1 MKTRNENLN
10 FINVKHIIKENSK
23 NKPEPLTSK
32 TAHPKTTIYRQRVSE
47 KTHEIFRSTDLL
59 LSAETL
65 TGTNYNPKET

>member
-1 MKTRNENLN
+1 MRTRNENLN
-10 FINVKHIIKENSK
+10 FINIKHIIKENSK

-32 TAHPKTTIYRQRVSE
+32 TEYLK

-65 TGTNYNPKET
+65 THVRSYDITGLSSKPT